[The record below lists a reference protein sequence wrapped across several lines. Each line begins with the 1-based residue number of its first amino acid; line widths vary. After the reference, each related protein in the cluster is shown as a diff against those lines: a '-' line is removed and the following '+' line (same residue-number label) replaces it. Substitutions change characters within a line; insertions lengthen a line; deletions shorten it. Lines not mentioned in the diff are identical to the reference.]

1 MPICIGYFSV
11 AFAFGIFATDSTITA
26 AIGFAVAVVASLFT
40 DSPVKVAALSCI
52 GVLAAE
58 IVIKNI

>member
-1 MPICIGYFSV
+1 V